1 MENKTFYSHNCYIF
15 NHIDTAILWR
25 LTFMAILFNP
35 CFQSSIL
42 LINATC
48 KPAVLTL
55 QLVDMYKQL
64 DKGKKWT
71 LEFPL
76 SW

>member
-1 MENKTFYSHNCYIF
+1 
-15 NHIDTAILWR
+15 
-25 LTFMAILFNP
+25 MAILFNL